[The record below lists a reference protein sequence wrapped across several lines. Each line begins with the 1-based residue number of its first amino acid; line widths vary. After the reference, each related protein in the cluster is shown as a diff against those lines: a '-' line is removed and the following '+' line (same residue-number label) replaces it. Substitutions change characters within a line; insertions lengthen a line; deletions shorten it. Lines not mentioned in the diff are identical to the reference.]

1 MTTNAVTTQQPQA
14 VSLSAHFVNKV
25 LAELGGSIKVEWT
38 DEQRRLA
45 QGYYMGIERA
55 LQAAEER
62 RNPSKNALAF
72 NWKNTVIDSDLAQK
86 IATTVRF
93 GLDMRI
99 DNNLSVVP
107 RMDNKV
113 GKYRL
118 SFMIGYEGRKL
129 IAKKY
134 SLDKLVDIKDELVY
148 SSDNFSIVKKDAT
161 NNVESYK
168 FEITNPFDRGKLIG
182 GFAYVQFEDPTK
194 NFVFLMSLSDIE
206 KHKSKALTSAI
217 WNEWFE
223 QMARKTIIHAACKKI
238 SVDPAKIDEAYKQWE
253 RGETENAIA
262 SSQEII
268 AEKANNG
275 NVIDVMLEEPKSAK
289 TSINANA
296 EFTEAELAEL
306 VPEEANTQPF

>member
-62 RNPSKNALAF
+62 RNASKNALPF
-72 NWKNTVIDSDLAQK
+72 NWKNTIIDSDLAQK

-148 SSDNFSIVKKDAT
+148 SSDKFSIVKKDAT

-182 GFAYVQFEDPTK
+182 GFAYIQFEDPTK

-206 KHKSKALTSAI
+206 KHKNKALTSAI

-238 SVDPAKIDEAYKQWE
+238 SVDPAKIDEAYRQWE
-253 RGETENAIA
+253 RGETENAI
-262 SSQEII
+262 SNSQEMI
-268 AEKANNG
+268 AAKANNG
-275 NVIDVMLEEPKSAK
+275 NVIDVMPEEPKLPKSN
-289 TSINANA
+289 IDANA

-306 VPEEANTQPF
+306 VPEDANKQPF